1 MMMGPMMVNLITHYG
16 QVTREQVRQHVEGY
30 MMLQDRRA
38 QQSGMLFLFITNSLD
53 QDALNIMDIDKAP
66 YTINNMPDGVC
77 FLKEIIT
84 KAYVDT
90 NATVDTIRKAI
101 SRLDD
106 KIKELKFDIKVF
118 NAYVK
123 GQVNSLAAHGI
134 QCTELLTNLFAAYNQ
149 VQDAE
154 FAQHVR
160 LYYFN
165 YTSSNLRGQPQDIT
179 NELMLAMEQN
189 YHRRV
194 MEGTWN
200 PKQLKTDKERIIAL
214 DTTIAELNANKGN
227 TSSTEKKKDGPP
239 AWKKTP
245 PAAGAEHTIKKNKK
259 EYHWCPKHKMW
270 CIHRP
275 DQCQLLGN
283 GQQPVANETVSN
295 ASDSSSITP
304 STTTEVPPPMRID
317 PVLQTFVSGTGRIFS

>member
-1 MMMGPMMVNLITHYG
+1 MN
-16 QVTREQVRQHVEGY
+16 
-30 MMLQDRRA
+30 LQDRRT
-38 QQSGMLFLFITNSLD
+38 QQSGMLFLFLTNSLE
-53 QDALNIMDIDKAP
+53 QDAQNIMDIDKAP
-66 YTINNMPDGVC
+66 YTINDMPDGVC

-123 GQVNSLAAHGI
+123 TQVNSLAAHGI

-165 YTSSNLRGQPQDIT
+165 YTSAHLRGQPYDIT

-194 MEGTWN
+194 IEGTWN

-214 DTTIAELNANKGN
+214 ETTIAELKSAKTPTSNAD
-227 TSSTEKKKDGPP
+227 KKEGPP
-239 AWKKTP
+239 AWKKVP
-245 PAAGAEHTIKKNKK
+245 PPPGTAHTVKKNKK
-259 EYHWCPKHKMW
+259 DYHWCPKHKMW

-275 DQCQLLGN
+275 EQCNLLGN
-283 GQQPVANETVSN
+283 ADTQASVANETTSNSNGNNNVSN
-295 ASDSSSITP
+295 TQ
-304 STTTEVPPPMRID
+304 EQMRID
-317 PVLQTFVSGTGRIFS
+317 PVLQTIVGGTGRFFP

>member
-1 MMMGPMMVNLITHYG
+1 MVINLLTHYG
-16 QVTREQVRQHVEGY
+16 QVTREQVRAHAEVY
-30 MMLQDRRA
+30 MVLQDRRT
-38 QQSGMLFLFITNSLD
+38 QQSGMLFLFLTNSLD
-53 QDALNIMDIDKAP
+53 ETVQSIMDIDKAP
-66 YTINNMPDGVC
+66 YTVNNMPDGVC

-90 NATVDTIRKAI
+90 NATVDTIQKAI

-106 KIKELKFDIKVF
+106 KIKELKFDIKAF

-123 GQVNSLAAHGI
+123 VQVNSLAAHGI
-134 QCTELLTNLFAAYNQ
+134 QCTELLTNLFAAYSQ

-165 YTSSNLRGQPQDIT
+165 YTSSHLRGQPQDIT

-194 MEGTWN
+194 IEGTWN
-200 PKQLKTDKERIIAL
+200 PRQLKTDKERIIAL
-214 DTTIAELNANKGN
+214 ESTIAELKSAGNNA
-227 TSSTEKKKDGPP
+227 TSNSEKKKDGPP
-239 AWKKTP
+239 AWKKIPPPAGTP
-245 PAAGAEHTIKKNKK
+245 PTVKKNKK
-259 EYHWCPKHKMW
+259 DYHWCPKHKMW

-275 DQCQLLGN
+275 DQCQLKDGDTSA
-283 GQQPVANETVSN
+283 VANETN
-295 ASDSSSITP
+295 TSSSQSDTNDNNTINSEQPT
-304 STTTEVPPPMRID
+304 MRID
-317 PVLQTFVSGTGRIFS
+317 PVLQTLVGGPGRIFA